1 MAAVSGLGFVVCF
14 VVGAVIYG
22 NGAGTSASEITAYY
36 ARDSDRL
43 RQIVGFAFVL
53 AALVFFIVFVA
64 ALRRALPTGV
74 GADTILAAGIGVAI
88 LIAAANALWA
98 ASAFTVEIEPNYHI
112 DPRTHLLVEDAGFA
126 LLLSAAAFGIAFVA
140 AALAGWVF
148 SRRA

>member
-22 NGAGTSASEITAYY
+22 NGAGNSASEITAYY

-64 ALRRALPTGV
+64 ALRRALRTGV
-74 GADTILAAGIGVAI
+74 AADAILAAGTGVAI

-98 ASAFTVEIEPNYHI
+98 ASAFTGEIKPNYHI

-148 SRRA
+148 SGRA